1 MRFRS
6 VAPRSTHICQ
16 RSPFGHI
23 IPLSNI
29 AYSGTLSDIFGLS
42 LMKKKLLAF
51 VVTIAYFLLVPNSL
65 LLVISLRYLS
75 IGSLETF
82 PTDEQ
87 QEKARLVAGLL
98 VLIFLIIEIALIIII
113 RKTAKKIT

>member
-1 MRFRS
+1 
-6 VAPRSTHICQ
+6 
-16 RSPFGHI
+16 
-23 IPLSNI
+23 
-29 AYSGTLSDIFGLS
+29 
-42 LMKKKLLAF
+42 MKKKLLAF

-113 RKTAKKIT
+113 RKTSKKIT